1 MVVSS
6 HSKVLKVAH
15 GNRGSRIPS
24 PPVVSA
30 KGFPSPISTPKK
42 NGRTRS
48 YTHATLPPLR
58 TMLQTTYQLPILL
71 LALLCPIANAEIPPI
86 AKRAACEEKSWKP
99 DDGKAEYTR
108 PANDTQILVR
118 GISGPVS
125 LQITGPR
132 LQSFTAS
139 MDISFA
145 DAASLAWASISPRRC
160 RTRACLRSLCRRART
175 ATGGLLRTCCA
186 RQVSVLCYKV
196 RFGAG

>member
-1 MVVSS
+1 MIHAFPRRLSCLQKGSS
-6 HSKVLKVAH
+6 PAFPPCKRTYSTYLAH
-15 GNRGSRIPS
+15 SRIHPLS
-24 PPVVSA
+24 
-30 KGFPSPISTPKK
+30 
-42 NGRTRS
+42 
-48 YTHATLPPLR
+48 LPPFN